1 MGEVEAKGDRV
12 KRYELRRDRNTV
24 SMLTEHFIFSPK
36 YRGKV
41 LLGEVGEAAEEM
53 GMGFSLKYLWQKAQL
68 SIVGNSRR
76 DV

>member
-1 MGEVEAKGDRV
+1 MGEVEANGDRV
-12 KRYELRRDRNTV
+12 KRHELRHDRNTV
-24 SMLTEHFIFSPK
+24 SMLIEHFVFSQK

-41 LLGEVGEAAEEM
+41 LLGEVGGAAEEM
-53 GMGFSLKYLWQKAQL
+53 GMGFSLKYPWQKAQL